1 MDDSGKIYDKEEPN
15 KAASSDSLKN
25 SENSFYHGGNKSNKL
40 LDKGGLYKAESK
52 KSGGLAGK
60 GLSAVANKTPVGKV
74 ISLMGKNKTA
84 SAGIMGGLTSII
96 LIFAFLFGMFVTHE
110 INIIQQDLVNYED
123 KAVSL
128 VVHEATK
135 QIFKRVFCNK
145 LSGVSMIAA
154 RCTRYK
160 ASESSDSQNNP
171 MEEDAA
177 AIDLTDPLLETG
189 LAKQGIQENTDP
201 TDPSQITGFTE
212 ANTGQP
218 ITASDLSNP
227 ATFDQFQAGI
237 PDFSVAQINTL
248 EPLAATD
255 AGASFAGL
263 PTDTSNVDAAVEEDV
278 LGTDTSSVAT
288 SDTAT
293 TGAEAPSQ
301 NANQIASESG
311 TTPQSAAADL
321 ATADAGVGH
330 LSGIFQTVG
339 DVIQS
344 ANRSVT
350 LWKGL
355 GDAELAQNL
364 GKSTLIN
371 TIIVDFCT
379 IKNAVQ
385 KGVSTKIPSTMGLL
399 IRQSSSLMSIGDQ
412 MKVPGKLN
420 GKQISQYTNLYNGNP
435 AATAAIQANP
445 KLANDPNVQ
454 NATLPFDRSAAWFS
468 MTGQSSS
475 PSTNPGIP
483 ISQSSLPTLTGPQM
497 ILAKMNS
504 GLNTLGIGLVCS
516 VDSGLF
522 GNIISGGLFIAQV
535 IAGGLTL
542 GTSQLAIGSAIGG
555 AQFFIYDYL
564 DPLIAKYFTPIAM
577 DGLESSVQLL
587 NNSDAGANLMFNIF
601 SQRLGGKPLTSTQA
615 VSLNASAIK
624 SQQIAQ
630 SHLSFY
636 NRTFAVSN
644 PSSLISK
651 VMLLM
656 PITKIGLASSIVND
670 ITHAPLLIIRTF
682 GDILSG
688 AKVYALSPS
697 DPGSAY
703 GFTQYGFTPGQ
714 ATKYDPFN
722 NEQFLFHTSI
732 TYNKRTK
739 TLISLLG
746 DPNKYPNAAND
757 PNKEQILHCFTR
769 SFLNPSN
776 ETSVSSSNICGSM
789 GNFNYNQVSPQP
801 IGITQVAI
809 SFCEEFQAKHPNKC
823 QVKIASMPVLN
834 NIMVRYRQ
842 YLLDDQVMGYLKSL
856 YG

>member
-15 KAASSDSLKN
+15 KAASSDSLRN

-145 LSGVSMIAA
+145 LSGVSLIAA
-154 RCTRYK
+154 RCTKYK
-160 ASESSDSQNNP
+160 NSESSDSQNNP

-177 AIDLTDPLLETG
+177 ATDLTDPLLENS
-189 LAKQGIQENTDP
+189 LAKQGIQVNTDP
-201 TDPSQITGFTE
+201 TDPSQLTGFTNE
-212 ANTGQP
+212 ATGQS
-218 ITASDLSNP
+218 ITASDLSN
-227 ATFDQFQAGI
+227 AAVFDQFQAGI

-248 EPLAATD
+248 EPLAAAD
-255 AGASFAGL
+255 AGASFSGL
-263 PTDTSNVDAAVEEDV
+263 PTDTSNVDSAVEEDV
-278 LGTDTSSVAT
+278 VGTDNASPAT
-288 SDTAT
+288 ADTAAS
-293 TGAEAPSQ
+293 GAEAPTQS
-301 NANQIASESG
+301 ANQVASESG
-311 TTPQSAAADL
+311 TTPQAAASDL
-321 ATADAGVGH
+321 TAANEGVG
-330 LSGIFQTVG
+330 SMANIFKSVS

-355 GDAELAQNL
+355 GNEGLAKNL
-364 GKSTLIN
+364 GKSAFIN
-371 TIIVDFCT
+371 IIIVDFCT

-385 KGVSTKIPSTMGLL
+385 KGVKYKIPTTMGLL

-412 MKVPGKLN
+412 MKVPGKLT

-435 AATAAIQANP
+435 AATAAIKANP
-445 KLANDPNVQ
+445 KLANDPNVK
-454 NATLPFDRSAAWFS
+454 NATLPFDKSAAWFS

-497 ILAKMNS
+497 ILAKINND
-504 GLNTLGIGLVCS
+504 LNIAGTGLVCS

-522 GNIISGGLFIAQV
+522 GDIISGGLFVAQV
-535 IAGGLTL
+535 VAGGISL
-542 GTSQLAIGSAIGG
+542 GTSQLLVGSAVGG
-555 AQFFIYDYL
+555 AQLFIYNYL

-587 NNSDAGANLMFNIF
+587 NNSDAGANLMFNLF
-601 SQRLGGKPLTSTQA
+601 SQRLGGQPLTNTQA
-615 VSLNASAIK
+615 VSLNARAIK

-630 SHLSFY
+630 SQLSFY

-644 PSSLISK
+644 PSSLVSK

-656 PITKIGLASSIVND
+656 PISRIGMANSFVND
-670 ITHAPLLIIRTF
+670 ILHAPLMIIKTF

-688 AKVYALSPS
+688 TKVYALSPS

-714 ATKYDPFN
+714 ATQYDPFN

-732 TYNKRTK
+732 TYHQQTR

-746 DPNKYPNAAND
+746 DPNQYPNAAND
-757 PNKEQILHCFTR
+757 PNTEQILHCFTR
-769 SFLNPSN
+769 GFLNSSN

-789 GNFNYNQVSPQP
+789 GNFDYNQINPQP
-801 IGITQVAI
+801 IGIAQVAR
-809 SFCEEFQAKHPNKC
+809 SFCEEFQATNPNRC
-823 QVKIASMPVLN
+823 RATIASMPALN
-834 NIMVRYRQ
+834 NIMGRYRQ
-842 YLLDDQVMGYLKSL
+842 YLLDDQVMSYLKSL